1 MGPPLVISSDGLVL
15 REWTDSDVPRMV
27 ELFDE
32 PDVARWTPLES
43 PFDSG
48 AATRYLER
56 ARTGRSTGQSLQLA
70 VTTDGGL
77 PLGEVL
83 LFTAADGTA
92 ELGYTVGAAHRGQGL
107 AARAVRA
114 AVDYGREAL
123 GLTRFVLRIE
133 PANVPSQRVAT
144 AAGFCRTADEPVVR
158 ENKGRRAELET
169 WER

>member
-1 MGPPLVISSDGLVL
+1 MSRPLVISYGGVVL
-15 REWTDSDVPRMV
+15 REWTDSDLPRMV

-48 AATRYLER
+48 AATRYLAR
-56 ARTGRSTGQSLQLA
+56 ARGGRGEGRSLQLA
-70 VTTDGGL
+70 VTTDGEL
-77 PLGEVL
+77 ALGEVL
-83 LFTAADGTA
+83 LFPAADGTA

-114 AVDYGREAL
+114 AVDYGREAH
-123 GLTRFVLRIE
+123 GLSRFVLRIE
-133 PANVPSQRVAT
+133 PANLPSQRVAT
-144 AAGFCRTADEPVVR
+144 AAGFRRTEDEPVVR
-158 ENKGRRAELET
+158 ENKGRRTELET